1 MAEEVIGSGFKDSV
15 KKQLKA
21 RENLVSEQQKSQ
33 KHLLYFNSNSA
44 WVRLSSSINTLS
56 IDEVADLLQSKDGS
70 IFQDKGSNNL
80 AKKNVLKNGLTEN
93 RNGLKGGIDRTKD
106 YNPTDLGQ
114 GGSARG
120 AENYFP
126 LTEGDSKTSTY
137 HNYKSLGFRPEPG
150 IQSVSVKSKGDFGTI
165 REAEVSATVWT
176 LEDLELIQALYLRPG
191 YSVLLEWGHT
201 VWIDNDNQLNY
212 TIYNYNGF
220 VEGKK
225 NQTAIYEQL
234 IDNRNKSDNN
244 YDAMYGYV
252 TNFSWSFR
260 QDGGYDVTIKV
271 ISRGS
276 ILESI
281 AATFDPQAR
290 LPNTN
295 FRTTV
300 DDEGE
305 GYLERLSVFHKFALE
320 LKELSNS
327 PRAVQKSELDND
339 NARDFFNEL
348 QNFTAFNFKQKLD
361 GSGPWYWFDEEVVSF
376 IVPLRTILELFNKF
390 ATLVDR
396 TQKGVDKKI
405 LKFYT
410 GENEGSGNY
419 VEKSKFLTS
428 KYHFSRDPMVCV
440 LPKPPAELS
449 VDGDSKKVGFVSR
462 VVNRGFD
469 HDKIRDSITRG
480 ETDDI
485 LNIYVGMYRF
495 LEKVQEA
502 YEDDK
507 PEKGFLIIL
516 QDLLD
521 DINDVLGG
529 VNELD
534 IHYDED
540 QNLHYVVDRA
550 LTPKQTKEQS
560 RINLTG
566 LESIISNLDV
576 SSKISSEIAS
586 QVSIAAQGSSGNY
599 KDSVEAMLKWNQGLI
614 DRHTPDKSTTD
625 DSGGTGDS
633 GGTEDTRKTKK
644 KKRIK
649 DFAEKVEDVFDDFRN
664 NDYDTGKFK
673 KLKSFHP
680 EFCNQFVVKEYY
692 KDRSEPK
699 PVPGLIPIELSFDI
713 IGIAGLKIGQAFIVS
728 RGILPR
734 KYTDNFGFLITELDH
749 KIENSKWITSVKT
762 QFYSIK

>member
-734 KYTDNFGFLITELDH
+734 KYTDNFGFLITGLDH